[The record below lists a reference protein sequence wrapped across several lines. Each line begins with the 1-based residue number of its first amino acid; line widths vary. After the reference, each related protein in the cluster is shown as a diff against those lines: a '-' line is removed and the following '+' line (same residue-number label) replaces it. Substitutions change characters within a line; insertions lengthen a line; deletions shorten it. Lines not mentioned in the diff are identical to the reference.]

1 MSCLGFLG
9 GVSPVHRLDPRVRV
23 AAAAL
28 LSVPV
33 ALCDGPS
40 APAIALLAGL
50 GLAAAAR
57 LPEAALLRRLGR
69 LNIFVLFLWFVLPWS
84 TPGTPAGAV
93 AGLALTE
100 EGLALALVISLKAN
114 AIVLLFT
121 ALIATVPPAEL
132 GYALWHLGLPD
143 KLVHLF
149 LFAIRYTDVIH
160 GEYERLRG
168 AMRARAFRP
177 KFNLH
182 TLRTFGYLV
191 GLLLVRSLDRAE
203 RVLAAMKCRG
213 FDGRFR
219 ALATFAMRPADWAF
233 LGAALCAAG
242 GWTWMALA

>member
-1 MSCLGFLG
+1 VSCLGFLG
-9 GVSPVHRLDPRVRV
+9 GGSCVHRLDPRVRI

-33 ALCDGPS
+33 ALAAGPA
-40 APAIALLAGL
+40 APAMALLAGL
-50 GLAAAAR
+50 GLAAVAR

-69 LNIFVLFLWFVLPWS
+69 LNLFVLFLWLVLPWS
-84 TPGTPAGAV
+84 TPGAPAGTV
-93 AGLALTE
+93 VGRALTE
-100 EGLALALVISLKAN
+100 EGILLSLAITLKAN

-121 ALIATVPPAEL
+121 ALVATVPPADL
-132 GYALWHLGLPD
+132 GHALRHLGLPD
-143 KLVHLF
+143 KLVHIF

-160 GEYERLRG
+160 GEYERLRC
-168 AMRARAFRP
+168 AMKTRAFLA

-219 ALATFAMRPADWAF
+219 TLHAFAMRPADWAF
-233 LGAALCAAG
+233 LGAVLVLAG
-242 GWTWMALA
+242 GWMWMTLA

>member
-1 MSCLGFLG
+1 MSCMGFLG
-9 GVSPVHRLDPRVRV
+9 GGSPVHRLDPRVRV

-28 LSVPV
+28 LSIPV
-33 ALCDGPS
+33 ALAAGPGV
-40 APAIALLAGL
+40 PAMALVAGC
-50 GLAAAAR
+50 GLAVAAR
-57 LPEAALLRRLGR
+57 LPEPALLRRLGR
-69 LNIFVLFLWFVLPWS
+69 LNLFVLFLWLMLPWS
-84 TPGTPAGAV
+84 TPGTPAGTI
-93 AGLALTE
+93 AGLGLTH
-100 EGLALALVISLKAN
+100 EGVELALLIALKAN

-121 ALIATVPPAEL
+121 SLVATVPPAEL
-132 GYALWHLGLPD
+132 GYALRHLGLSD

-168 AMRARAFRP
+168 AMRARAFRAN
-177 KFNLH
+177 FSLH

-219 ALATFAMRPADWAF
+219 SLTPFAMRPADWAF
-233 LGAALCAAG
+233 LVAGSCAAG
-242 GWTWMALA
+242 GLTWMILA

>member
-9 GVSPVHRLDPRVRV
+9 GGSSVHRLDPRVRV

-33 ALCDGPS
+33 ALAAGPG
-40 APAIALLAGL
+40 APAMALVAGC
-50 GLAAAAR
+50 GLAVAAR
-57 LPEAALLRRLGR
+57 LPEPALLRRLGR
-69 LNIFVLFLWFVLPWS
+69 MNLFVLFLWLTLPWS
-84 TPGTPAGAV
+84 TPGTPAGMV
-93 AGLALTE
+93 AGLDPTR
-100 EGLALALVISLKAN
+100 EGVELAFLITLKAN

-121 ALIATVPPAEL
+121 ALVATVPPAEM
-132 GYALWHLGLPD
+132 GYALRHLGLPG

-149 LFAIRYTDVIH
+149 LFAIRYADVIH

-168 AMRARAFRP
+168 AMRARAFRA

-182 TLRTFGYLV
+182 TLQTFGYLV

-219 ALATFAMRPADWAF
+219 ALTPFAMRPADWAF
-233 LGAALCAAG
+233 LVAGLCAAG
-242 GWTWMALA
+242 GWMWMILA